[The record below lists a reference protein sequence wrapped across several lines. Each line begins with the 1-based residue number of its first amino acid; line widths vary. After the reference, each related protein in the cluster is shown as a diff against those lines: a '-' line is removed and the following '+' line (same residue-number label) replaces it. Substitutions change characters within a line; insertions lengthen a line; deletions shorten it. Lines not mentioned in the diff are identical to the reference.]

1 MNTFWDTSAIVALLL
16 QEPHTSAAQ
25 AAWAKSS
32 RPWAWR
38 WAVIETEAAL
48 SRRSAPPEAWTQ
60 WAALLESLHL
70 LDLEPDRW
78 IRCAPSAAL
87 CACAQQMPHISLFE
101 RASTAIPGLRLITFD
116 QEWHRRRA
124 PHGPRSSLSRR
135 PSPPGVKRQGQ
146 HGQDNRGHD
155 QVSDTLRPE
164 PLGQGPQVL
173 LIL

>member
-78 IRCAPSAAL
+78 DTLRAFNRALRLRAADAAHL
-87 CACAQQMPHISLFE
+87 FVFE

-116 QEWHRRRA
+116 QELTDAARRM
-124 PHGPRSSLSRR
+124 GLS
-135 PSPPGVKRQGQ
+135 V
-146 HGQDNRGHD
+146 
-155 QVSDTLRPE
+155 
-164 PLGQGPQVL
+164 
-173 LIL
+173 